1 VICGVMHILEPQ
13 EWRLVSLRLDSLK
26 WSFGEGPH
34 MDFTSFMMGG
44 ILLLSRP
51 IIFLYDRPI
60 PCYTTEFLSQC
71 TYGYCPSLVHRV
83 SPMFAL

>member
-1 VICGVMHILEPQ
+1 MICGVMHILESQ

-51 IIFLYDRPI
+51 IIFFTIGPFLVI
-60 PCYTTEFLSQC
+60 PQNFSVNVPVGIVL
-71 TYGYCPSLVHRV
+71 L
-83 SPMFAL
+83 